1 MQYRYPLPKRLV
13 EQALNLQEFANG
25 GAQCHARLR
34 DGTSQ
39 SGILISNATAII
51 AMRGQNALP
60 FPIDDIAEFYQTD
73 DDCSPIQRG
82 DWKFFD
88 EWPV

>member
-1 MQYRYPLPKRLV
+1 MQCRYPLPKRLV
-13 EQALNLQEFANG
+13 EQALNLREFANG
-25 GAQCHARLR
+25 GAQCHVRLK
-34 DGTSQ
+34 DGTIQ

-60 FPIDDIAEFYQTD
+60 FSIDDIAEFYQTND
-73 DDCSPIQRG
+73 DRLPKQRG

-88 EWPV
+88 E